1 MKRNMAGICVLI
13 LGWMFLASFSAHAQS
28 SNPQQTLNQYLSDL
42 QKNPNDY
49 SLREKIIKHV
59 QTMKPAPAVPD
70 EARKYVNRGMAAAE
84 GAKTES
90 DYKDAIAEFQKAVN
104 IAPWVG
110 AGYRGLA
117 VVQDKAGQYTQA
129 LQNLKLFLLI
139 NPPAAGAEAAKTL
152 MDKIEYRQ
160 EKVAK
165 ESSPATIAE
174 KIRQEEGDFIKKVD
188 GARYKYQISTNRD
201 AGYWTLDIRGNR
213 VVQGYILTR
222 SEYEVTGVWKQWDE
236 TALNGREF
244 ALDGNGKRV
253 CSDFKTKAVET
264 GKISDD
270 GNSIN
275 SEQCNERRTYIRER

>member
-1 MKRNMAGICVLI
+1 MKKAWILVLMIHAI
-13 LGWMFLASFSAHAQS
+13 LIASISAQAQT
-28 SNPQQTLNQYLSDL
+28 PQATLNQYLSDL
-42 QKNPNDY
+42 QKNPSDY
-49 SLREKIIKHV
+49 ALREKIIRHA

-117 VVQDKAGQYTQA
+117 VMQDKAGKYTQA
-129 LQNLKLFLLI
+129 LQNLKLFLLT
-139 NPPAAGAEAAKTL
+139 NPPAADAEAAKTL
-152 MDKIEYRQ
+152 LDKIEYRQ
-160 EKVAK
+160 ERAAK

-174 KIRQEEGDFIKKVD
+174 KKRQEEGDFIKKVD

-213 VVQGYILTR
+213 VVQGYILNR
-222 SEYEVTGVWKQWDE
+222 SAYEVAGVWKQWDE
-236 TALNGREF
+236 TTLNGREF

-264 GKISDD
+264 GRISDD